1 MIDLRPAREEDH
13 PEIVAAIQRWWS
25 DSRSPEAARELSLLV
40 PRLFLQHFAGTSLV
54 AEQDGRMAGFL
65 IGFGSADRAADAYI
79 HFVGVDPELRRS
91 GFARRLYGEFFA
103 AAARAGRTRVH
114 CVTSPANTGSIA
126 FHRSMG
132 FELTG
137 GDAEIGGIPVHRDYD
152 GAGHDR
158 VCFVRE
164 IEPAEFR

>member
-1 MIDLRPAREEDH
+1 MIDLRPAQEEDH
-13 PEIVAAIQRWWS
+13 PVIVAAIQRWWS

-54 AEQDGRMAGFL
+54 AERDGRMAGFL
-65 IGFGSADRAADAYI
+65 IGFGSADRASDAYV

-91 GFARRLYGEFFA
+91 GLARRLYGEFFA
-103 AAARAGRTRVH
+103 AVARAGRTRVH

-126 FHRSMG
+126 FHRRMG

-152 GAGHDR
+152 GPGHDR

-164 IEPAEFR
+164 VDPAEFR

>member
-1 MIDLRPAREEDH
+1 MIDLRTAEEADH
-13 PEIVAAIQRWWS
+13 PRIVAAIQRWWT

-40 PRLFLQHFAGTSLV
+40 PRLFLQHFGGTSFV
-54 AEQDGRMAGFL
+54 AERDGRMAGFL
-65 IGFGSADRAADAYI
+65 IGFASADRAAEAYV

-91 GFARRLYGEFFA
+91 GLARRLYGEFFA

-114 CVTSPANTGSIA
+114 CITSPANTGSIA

-132 FELTG
+132 FELIA

-152 GAGHDR
+152 GPGHDR
-158 VCFVRE
+158 VCFARH
-164 IEPAEFR
+164 IDPDEFR

>member
-1 MIDLRPAREEDH
+1 MVELRTAEEADH
-13 PEIVAAIQRWWS
+13 PVVVAAIQRWWS

-40 PRLFLQHFAGTSLV
+40 PRLFLQHFSGTSFI

-65 IGFGSADRAADAYI
+65 IGFASADRPVEAYI

-91 GFARRLYGEFFA
+91 GLARRLYGQFFA
-103 AAARAGRTRVH
+103 AVARSGRTRVH

-132 FELTG
+132 FQLRP

-152 GAGHDR
+152 GLGHDR
-158 VCFVRE
+158 VCFVRD
-164 IEPAEFR
+164 IDPAAFR